1 MKEILK
7 KRKTSVILASIITI
21 ALGIVLIIKPVGATV
36 MICRV
41 AGFLLLMSGL
51 FVTGSYF
58 LNMSEHIGGATL
70 IIGLIQLALGL
81 WVTLRSENFVQFLT
95 FIVGFVVLV
104 HSFGFFQNAFELK
117 RLRYSFWWILL
128 IIAVITLIF
137 GIITVAAPFE
147 TVAVTMTLAG
157 ISLVFDGISSA
168 VAVWKVDKFVRSVR
182 EAAKGNVIETNG
194 EDISGK

>member
-21 ALGIVLIIKPVGATV
+21 ALGIVLILKPVGATV
-36 MICRV
+36 MICKV
-41 AGFLLLMSGL
+41 VGFLLLMSGL

-58 LNMSEHIGGATL
+58 LNMSENIGGATL
-70 IIGLIQLALGL
+70 ITGLIQLALGL

-95 FIVGFVVLV
+95 VVIGFVVLV
-104 HSFGFFQNAFELK
+104 HSFGFFQNSFELK
-117 RLRYSFWWILL
+117 RFGYRFWWLIL
-128 IIAVITLIF
+128 IIAVIMLIF
-137 GIITVAAPFE
+137 GIITVAAPFG
-147 TVAVTMTLAG
+147 TVALTMVLAG

-168 VAVWKVDKFVRSVR
+168 IAVWKVDRFVRGVR
-182 EAAKGNVIETNG
+182 EAAGANVIETSG

>member
-21 ALGIVLIIKPVGATV
+21 ALGVVLILKPVGATV
-36 MICRV
+36 LICRV
-41 AGFLLLMSGL
+41 VGFLLLMSGL

-58 LNMSEHIGGATL
+58 LNMSEHIGGAMLVT
-70 IIGLIQLALGL
+70 GLIQLALGL

-95 FIVGFVVLV
+95 VIIGFVVLV

-117 RLRYSFWWILL
+117 NWGYKFWWAIL

-137 GIITVAAPFE
+137 GIITVAAPFG
-147 TVAVTMTLAG
+147 TVALTMTLAG

-168 VAVWKVDKFVRSVR
+168 VAVWKIDRFIRSVH
-182 EAAKGNVIETNG
+182 EAANENVIETSG
-194 EDISGK
+194 EDVSGK